1 VQTWLAIWLISTLV
15 VIVVFGVF
23 LAQLAA
29 QGLQL
34 GRAAQRFQR
43 ETAEIVADISR
54 GAARAG
60 DRATR
65 DRERAGPPGSA

>member
-15 VIVVFGVF
+15 VVVVFGIF

-54 GAARAG
+54 GGARAG
-60 DRATR
+60 DRAIR
-65 DRERAGPPGSA
+65 DRERTAPPSTA